1 MKELAIRKD
10 PNFEAQDYYVAYE
23 GTMGLMNR
31 GLVKRVVTNSSRTFE
46 VREVNAGEVGASLA
60 EEVAAANDGAVTA
73 GNAEDTADASTG
85 ESVE

>member
-1 MKELAIRKD
+1 M
-10 PNFEAQDYYVAYE
+10 
-23 GTMGLMNR
+23 
-31 GLVKRVVTNSSRTFE
+31 
-46 VREVNAGEVGASLA
+46 NAGEVGASLA